1 MLDRVIK
8 TSYDINRFTNK
19 NFLGGKNIM
28 TNAQYPD
35 FKAGFKYQN
44 IGNIVGTLNYAKAM
58 KRKDDSEYGIE
69 FLINARGFGSINV
82 RIPMMDRAQSSL
94 DNYSVSDKPRVRAG
108 LARIEQFV
116 ADNGRVY
123 TNATTFVELSDATTA
138 SGEPMKDNIAGR
150 VGGEVFNIQQIQGS
164 NAIKFSIVSYSV
176 DRKDES
182 KRATTQDGTPLDPQV
197 LTFEAHDPNVINQIQ
212 QTVRQ
217 GSNVEVGYKYLNKSN
232 VQYDEYGFAING
244 GNSDVIERLEAGK
257 IVVHGAPQQ
266 QQQGGFGG
274 GFGQQQQGGF
284 GGQQQQGFGQQP
296 PQQQQQQQGFGQQ
309 QQQQG
314 NAFGSFGNQGQQQQ
328 QQQGFGG
335 GQPDLSGS
343 QNNFGVPDNQMP
355 FNQSYQ
361 QPQGGQQGFGQQQQ
375 GFGADP
381 FAGAQELQQGS
392 PAYEEAQKMFGQ
404 GNQNGNGFGFG
415 S

>member
-1 MLDRVIK
+1 
-8 TSYDINRFTNK
+8 
-19 NFLGGKNIM
+19 M
-28 TNAQYPD
+28 TNIQYPD

-94 DNYSVSDKPRVRAG
+94 DNYSVADKPRVRAG

-164 NAIKFSIVSYSV
+164 NAIKFSVVSYSV

-182 KRATTQDGTPLDPQV
+182 KRATTQDGTPIDPQV

-212 QTVRQ
+212 QTVTQ

-274 GFGQQQQGGF
+274 GFGQQQSQGGFGQQQQGGF
-284 GGQQQQGFGQQP
+284 GGQQQQGFGQQQP
-296 PQQQQQQQGFGQQ
+296 PQQQQGFGQQ
-309 QQQQG
+309 G
-314 NAFGSFGNQGQQQQ
+314 FGQQQQ
-328 QQQGFGG
+328 PQGNPYGA
-335 GQPDLSGS
+335 PDFSGS

-381 FAGAQELQQGS
+381 FAGAQELPQGS

-404 GNQNGNGFGFG
+404 GNQNGNSFGFG
-415 S
+415 N